1 MPEIKTIKL
10 IFIRLI
16 VEFETS
22 TAFSNISTATVN
34 TLVTEGNLKFEKK
47 IANGSNDKRCD

>member
-22 TAFSNISTATVN
+22 TTFSNISTATVN
-34 TLVTEGNLKFEKK
+34 TLVTEGNLKIEKNCQWFE
-47 IANGSNDKRCD
+47 R